1 VLALKI
7 WLHNALNR
15 KEKIM
20 RKVLFLATMLAFVMT
35 SSVWAA
41 DLSGIWT
48 IKFIKVDG
56 AEDSFDVAIKDAS
69 GNLTITGNHSQL
81 GPLSGNGT
89 AKGDAVNM
97 DIKATGSLPVEF
109 IFSGNVAGNKISGT
123 RDIKMTG
130 GQSGG
135 QGSQGGQA
143 PAGGSQSGQ
152 APAGGSQSGQGSAT
166 GQSSNA
172 FTAEKK

>member
-1 VLALKI
+1 
-7 WLHNALNR
+7 
-15 KEKIM
+15 M

-56 AEDSFDVAIKDAS
+56 AEDSFDAAIKDAN

-81 GPLSGNGT
+81 GALSGSGIV
-89 AKGDAVNM
+89 KGDTVNM
-97 DIKATGSLPVEF
+97 DIKATGSLPIEF
-109 IFSGNVAGNKISGT
+109 IFAGKVTGNKISGT
-123 RDIKMTG
+123 RDIKMTDN
-130 GQSGG
+130 QSGSTSAGGG
-135 QGSQGGQA
+135 QG
-143 PAGGSQSGQ
+143 
-152 APAGGSQSGQGSAT
+152 GQGSAT
-166 GQSSNA
+166 GQASNA